1 MKRDILYYMSILY
14 YNIIYYIMSRR
25 RGETTLS
32 YREEYH
38 AAQRAAEMRRG
49 HPTQK
54 LRTRDVEEIIRQHGR
69 IGESGVALSLGKA
82 GNRHRTHRLNMHRK
96 PKKKK

>member
-1 MKRDILYYMSILY
+1 
-14 YNIIYYIMSRR
+14 MSRR
-25 RGETTLS
+25 RGESLS
-32 YREEYH
+32 YREEYL

-69 IGESGVALSLGKA
+69 IGETGVALSLGKA
-82 GNRHRTHRLNMHRK
+82 GNRRRTHRFNTHRK
-96 PKKKK
+96 PKKKKQSEKEKKEEE